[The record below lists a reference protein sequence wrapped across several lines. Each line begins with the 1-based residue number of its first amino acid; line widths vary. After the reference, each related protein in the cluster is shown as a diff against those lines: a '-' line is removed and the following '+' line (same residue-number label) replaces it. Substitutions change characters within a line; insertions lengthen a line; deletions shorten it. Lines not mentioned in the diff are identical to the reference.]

1 MIDISNES
9 VKIECP
15 DCKHL
20 ISVNLKQVAEEIMVN
35 CICGQEIQLK
45 DSNGTSKKAIE
56 DVNKS
61 LKDLE
66 KAIKKLGK

>member
-1 MIDISNES
+1 MMDISKES

-15 DCKHL
+15 DCKKS
-20 ISVNLKQVAEEIMVN
+20 ISVTLNQVAQEVMVN

-45 DSNGTSKKAIE
+45 DSKGTSKKAIE

>member
-1 MIDISNES
+1 MMDISKQS

-15 DCKHL
+15 DCKKS
-20 ISVNLKQVAEEIMVN
+20 ISVTLKQVSDEVVVN

-45 DSNGTSKKAIE
+45 DSDGTSKKAIE

-66 KAIKKLGK
+66 KALKKLGK

>member
-1 MIDISNES
+1 MDISKES

-15 DCKHL
+15 DCKKS
-20 ISVNLKQVAEEIMVN
+20 ISVTLNQVAQEVMVN

-45 DSNGTSKKAIE
+45 DSKGTSKKAIE

>member
-1 MIDISNES
+1 MIDISKQS

-15 DCKHL
+15 DCKHS
-20 ISVNLKQVAEEIMVN
+20 ISVTLKQVSEEVIVN

-61 LKDLE
+61 FKDLE
-66 KAIKKLGK
+66 KALKKLGR